1 MNIIGWVVLGG
12 IAGWLASIVM
22 KRNSQMG
29 LVANVIVGVVGAAI
43 GGWLVTQF
51 GGAGVTGFNLSSLL
65 VAVLGAVVLL
75 AVINVFAGRRRA

>member
-1 MNIIGWVVLGG
+1 
-12 IAGWLASIVM
+12 M

-75 AVINVFAGRRRA
+75 AVINAFAGRRRA

>member
-75 AVINVFAGRRRA
+75 AVINAFAGRRRA